1 MKQVIDVDTWKR
13 KDNFRFFST
22 FINPCISVTSEV
34 VCTQAREWAHNYG
47 NSFFVTYLYAILKAI
62 NKVEELRYRIKRD
75 GEVVVYDEVDV
86 LSPIQVNEDGK
97 FTTVRIPWIAD
108 FNEFHQKARN
118 IIKNADSDENPY
130 SHTIDAD
137 ILDDNKY
144 NVVLVS
150 ATPNLYFTS
159 MTHTQELRN
168 GSDFPLLN
176 VGKAVIRNGELVIPI
191 AINVHHGLVDGK
203 HLSDF
208 FSIVEDTLK
217 YPLDKI

>member
-1 MKQVIDVDTWKR
+1 MKRIIDLDTWKR

-22 FINPCISVTSEV
+22 FLNPCISITSEV
-34 VCTQAREWAHNYG
+34 VCTQAREKARNNKH
-47 NSFFVTYLYAILKAI
+47 SFFITYLHAILKAV
-62 NKVEELRYRIKRD
+62 NNVEELKYRIKRD
-75 GEVVVYDEVDV
+75 GEVVVYDKIDV

-97 FTTVRIPWIAD
+97 FTTVRIPWLTD
-108 FNEFHQKARN
+108 FNEFHKNAAN
-118 IIKNADSDENPY
+118 IIQNVAAEEDPY
-130 SHTIDAD
+130 SHTLNIDV
-137 ILDDNKY
+137 LDDNNY

-150 ATPNLYFTS
+150 ATPHLYFTS

-176 VGKAVIRNGELVIPI
+176 VGKSVIRNGELVIPI

-208 FSIVEDTLK
+208 FSIIEDTLK
-217 YPLDKI
+217 